1 MLRWIEADQ
10 NSLPDVLFYSPVS
23 SNDDI
28 DHSLSIIRTWMPS
41 RCVIYMSVSLSRG
54 TFNITCINC
63 TEVEPCFLFF
73 HLQMQSIWFWSEKGM
88 CNFLRLLN
96 KLWYKEKIEQVFT
109 DITLWFH
116 LRWYHIVYLV
126 KFSAPKPQPPAS
138 TAPLPPPH
146 FRHIWCQMSGAW
158 ISKSWGN

>member
-63 TEVEPCFLFF
+63 IEVEPYFLFF
-73 HLQMQSIWFWSEKGM
+73 ICKCKIFDFDPKKGM
-88 CNFLRLLN
+88 CNFLETFN
-96 KLWYKEKIEQVFT
+96 KLWYKEKYWTSFYRYNIAFSFKMIPHSLFSTKTPTPCLNCPSPTSPFQT
-109 DITLWFH
+109 
-116 LRWYHIVYLV
+116 YLV
-126 KFSAPKPQPPAS
+126 SNVRGLDQ
-138 TAPLPPPH
+138 
-146 FRHIWCQMSGAW
+146 
-158 ISKSWGN
+158 